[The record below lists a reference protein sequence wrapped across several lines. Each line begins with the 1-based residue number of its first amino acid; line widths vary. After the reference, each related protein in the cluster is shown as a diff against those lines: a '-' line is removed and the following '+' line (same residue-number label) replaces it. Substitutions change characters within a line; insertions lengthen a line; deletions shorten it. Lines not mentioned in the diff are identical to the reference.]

1 MLACRKPRCGFCLKE
16 FSKSK
21 DVQLHIANTLKCRT
35 ARATQNREIN
45 RRRASPV
52 VDRYNNPNPP
62 EPGSMMVDNAD
73 GFTGPNEPDYIPRER
88 QGAVDDRAS
97 NQSQSVEEVEDEDV
111 PGRYAEDY
119 NPDNDDQNKAGL
131 AEKPWAP
138 FEDEGEWEL
147 AQFLI
152 KEVSQT
158 AANKYLKLPI
168 TKKRT
173 RPSYLSNYSLLKKI
187 DSLSAK
193 PGADGEP
200 VTESVELWFRDP
212 IECIQGLIGNS
223 KFRENMSYVPQ
234 KVFTSGS
241 GTTRIYDEAWTGD
254 WWWTMQEQLPPG
266 AVVTPLIIA
275 TDKTSLTQFSGDKK
289 AYPVYLTIGNI
300 SKDIQR
306 QPSSHAT
313 VLIGYLPISRLE
325 CFREAGESRKFAIYR
340 LFHHSMRIIM
350 EPLIEAGKSGIE
362 MTCADNSVQCI
373 FPILAAYVADYPEQC
388 LVACCMENRCPCCLV
403 GYNNRGENTKSPPRS
418 QAATLDT
425 LSEHQNGDG
434 PYLFDNKGLRPIYYP
449 FWADLPY
456 TDIFTCITPDVLHQ
470 LHKGVFKDHVVKWCI
485 SLSSEYEVDAR
496 FKAMTDYHGLRH
508 FKKGIS
514 SISQWTGKEHKEMER
529 VFVTVLAG
537 LVDSRVLKAVRAT
550 IDFIYYVQYQSHTD
564 ITLARMGEALDAFH
578 SHKDVFIELRP
589 NEDFNIP
596 KVHSMLHY
604 LDSICS
610 LGSADGYNS
619 ESPEQHH
626 IDYAKEAYHASNGVD
641 YITQMT
647 KWLQRQEAV
656 DRHSAYLD
664 WVLAEAAEPMSPSH
678 GMQDPGLF
686 TPSGIIPGHA
696 YRLQKTCPFPS
707 LPVNRLMSTFGAL
720 DFVPAFQAFLTEH
733 KPDLR
738 IPASMFDHF
747 NVYKAIVVL
756 LPSIP
761 HISDKNRLNKLR
773 ACCATPSRSLR
784 TKSDTPAH
792 FDTALVVQDRNLHQE
807 MGGLHG
813 LHAAQIRVI
822 FTLPSQYGT
831 FPHPLAYIEW
841 FRPFTAIDEAVGM
854 YKVVRSTRNRARHS
868 AVLLH
873 LFPRYRDGEGV
884 MKPKVPDAMVALA
897 ATAVYSA
904 ILDWRTGEKNAF
916 DFTTGTHIDVYDGN
930 INTLKNMQLQHP
942 NKYHTMMAD
951 IYAKV

>member
-1 MLACRKPRCGFCLKE
+1 
-16 FSKSK
+16 
-21 DVQLHIANTLKCRT
+21 
-35 ARATQNREIN
+35 
-45 RRRASPV
+45 
-52 VDRYNNPNPP
+52 
-62 EPGSMMVDNAD
+62 
-73 GFTGPNEPDYIPRER
+73 
-88 QGAVDDRAS
+88 
-97 NQSQSVEEVEDEDV
+97 
-111 PGRYAEDY
+111 
-119 NPDNDDQNKAGL
+119 
-131 AEKPWAP
+131 
-138 FEDEGEWEL
+138 
-147 AQFLI
+147 
-152 KEVSQT
+152 
-158 AANKYLKLPI
+158 
-168 TKKRT
+168 
-173 RPSYLSNYSLLKKI
+173 
-187 DSLSAK
+187 
-193 PGADGEP
+193 
-200 VTESVELWFRDP
+200 
-212 IECIQGLIGNS
+212 
-223 KFRENMSYVPQ
+223 
-234 KVFTSGS
+234 
-241 GTTRIYDEAWTGD
+241 
-254 WWWTMQEQLPPG
+254 
-266 AVVTPLIIA
+266 
-275 TDKTSLTQFSGDKK
+275 
-289 AYPVYLTIGNI
+289 
-300 SKDIQR
+300 
-306 QPSSHAT
+306 
-313 VLIGYLPISRLE
+313 
-325 CFREAGESRKFAIYR
+325 
-340 LFHHSMRIIM
+340 MRIIM

-362 MTCADNSVQCI
+362 MTCADNSVQRI

-388 LVACCMENRCPCCLV
+388 LVACCMENRCLCCLV

-434 PYLFDNKGLRPIYYP
+434 PYLFNDEGLRPIYYP

-456 TDIFTCITPDVLHQ
+456 TDIFACITPDVLHQ

-550 IDFIYYVQYQSHTD
+550 IDFIYYAQYQSHTD

-604 LDSICS
+604 LDSIRS

-619 ESPEQHH
+619 ESPERHH
-626 IDYAKEAYHASNGVD
+626 IDYAKEAYRASNGVD
-641 YITQMT
+641 YIAQMT
-647 KWLQRQEAV
+647 KWLQHQEAV

-664 WVLAEAAEPMSPSH
+664 WVLVEAAEPMSPSH

-707 LPVNRLMSTFGAL
+707 LPVNRLVSTFGAL

-738 IPASMFDHF
+738 IPASMFNRF

-756 LPSIP
+756 LPSVP

-773 ACCATPSRSLR
+773 ACCATPSRSLC

-813 LHAAQIRVI
+813 WLYRHLYMCNLTCVLFTGLCAAQIRVI

-868 AVLLH
+868 AVVGVNQILQACH
-873 LFPRYRDGEGV
+873 LA
-884 MKPKVPDAMVALA
+884 PKYGSVPVDHSWTHLNVLENATEFFFNHYSNFDQFAM
-897 ATAVYSA
+897 
-904 ILDWRTGEKNAF
+904 
-916 DFTTGTHIDVYDGN
+916 
-930 INTLKNMQLQHP
+930 LQ
-942 NKYHTMMAD
+942 AD
-951 IYAKV
+951 